1 MIKIAIVD
9 DNHKCIDDIKN
20 LLADGILHSKCET
33 YEYLTSES
41 FLASLDDI
49 QFDIVFLDIILGNK
63 DGIELGCLINDKQ
76 PLANIIFVSANPEYF
91 RDVYKVKHSYFLTKD
106 IEKERFDDAI
116 SKAVKNL
123 HRDYIMI
130 HAKNESY
137 RLNLNQI
144 AYFESSLKHT
154 KAHMSDGNVLE
165 YNVNLK
171 DIEANLYNRDFI
183 RVHKSFIVNLN
194 HIKKYSRQS
203 IFFDSDME
211 IPISRSYM
219 NAVKEKITLYLG
231 ETI

>member
-9 DNHKCIDDIKN
+9 DNFHCVNDIKQLLEDSEYN
-20 LLADGILHSKCET
+20 LMYEI
-33 YEYLTSES
+33 YEYLTAES
-41 FLASLDDI
+41 FISALDEVH
-49 QFDIVFLDIILGNK
+49 FDIVFLDIILGSKN
-63 DGIELGCLINDKQ
+63 GIELGGLINDKQ
-76 PLANIIFVSANPEYF
+76 PFANIIFVSANPEYF

-116 SKAVKNL
+116 SKVAKNL
-123 HRDYIMI
+123 QRDYIMI

-137 RLNLNQI
+137 KLNLNQI
-144 AYFESSLKHT
+144 VYFESSLKHT
-154 KAHMSDGNVLE
+154 KAHMSDGNVIE

-171 DIEANLYNRDFI
+171 DIEKKLYHGDFI
-183 RVHKSFIVNLN
+183 RVHKSFIANLN

-203 IFFDSDME
+203 IIFDSDME

-219 NAVKEKITLYLG
+219 NVVKEMITLYLG